1 MSFDINWDNLVSDN
15 AINESIK
22 EFLDSQFQN
31 LSLPSYIA
39 DLSVTNFTL
48 GNTPPDIT
56 IRHISDPFDEFYENE
71 DEEDHLLGKIGNE
84 SPQSK
89 GNNLER
95 DQPMSK
101 KSSTNFELS
110 DDTNDD
116 MSSSSGDSEDDY
128 SDDGLANTTTL
139 NGADAIPPEVP
150 VAPTLNRSRMAL
162 DSIFQVHNS
171 FGHLHN
177 YNMNN
182 VGLGSLNNVSTHVGT
197 DTPTNI
203 FSQNPY
209 NNLRANNTSANKNN
223 SGPYKLL
230 NTTKKSPVKDDNDIQ
245 FIVEIDYHG
254 DLQMEVTVNLLV
266 NYPSSNFITLPIQL
280 HISDLVIHSIAAI
293 AYLKHSVFFSFLCD
307 INENNSDYFSS
318 SHRNSATLSHQHS
331 ELNVPTGG
339 NFVDYVTGPLNRE
352 RIDIIKKVHIES
364 AIGELENNVLRNVGK
379 VERFLVDQL
388 RSIIRDEIAWP
399 GWVCFDLNDDDTDD
413 DENEYDDQSDD
424 TKV

>member
-71 DEEDHLLGKIGNE
+71 DEEDQLLGKNGND
-84 SPQSK
+84 SPQSM

-139 NGADAIPPEVP
+139 NGADAVPPEVP

-254 DLQMEVTVNLLV
+254 DLQME
-266 NYPSSNFITLPIQL
+266 
-280 HISDLVIHSIAAI
+280 
-293 AYLKHSVFFSFLCD
+293 HSVFFSFLCD